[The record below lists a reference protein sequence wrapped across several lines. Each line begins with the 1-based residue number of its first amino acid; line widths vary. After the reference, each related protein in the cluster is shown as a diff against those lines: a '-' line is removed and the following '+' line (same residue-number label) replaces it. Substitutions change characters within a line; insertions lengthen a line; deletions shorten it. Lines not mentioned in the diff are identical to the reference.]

1 MHRTLRIDSGPFT
14 LEASIADQGPDKLT
28 LQYAFHNGSTQNV
41 YLFNKLYKGW
51 EEQGFYSTGRDLAY
65 VEMDAT
71 QAVVSKKII
80 SVPPDLEVEKP
91 VIPCVTLV
99 RAGEKFEE
107 SFSVTLPLK
116 TWTPYLRSRG
126 RAVTPSVAARPL
138 WFELG
143 FFSTTKEG
151 DALAKT
157 VKTTDGPALYFYP
170 FSASRQRILRVG
182 PLLDAP
188 ALIQE

>member
-1 MHRTLRIDSGPFT
+1 MHRTLRVDSGPFT
-14 LEASIADQGPDKLT
+14 LEASIVDQSEST
-28 LQYAFHNGSTQNV
+28 LIMQYVFKNDSPQNA

-51 EEQGFYSTGRDLAY
+51 EEQGFYSTGRDIVY

-80 SVPPDLEVEKP
+80 PVPPDMEVEKP

-107 SFSVTLPLK
+107 TISINLPLK

-126 RAVTPSVAARPL
+126 AAAREFVAALPL

-143 FFSTTKEG
+143 FFTTTKEG

-157 VKTTDGPALYFYP
+157 VRTADGPALYFYP

-188 ALIQE
+188 VLIQE